1 MRLLLILLSLPSFT
15 SGCHVLG
22 VEPGV
27 VGLWFLDLFDN
38 NVTFGDSLV
47 YTFCAVTLFSIVVL
61 RY

>member
-15 SGCHVLG
+15 SGCRG
-22 VEPGV
+22 PGPGD

-38 NVTFGDSLV
+38 NVTLGDGLV
-47 YTFCAVTLFSIVVL
+47 YIFCAVTLFSIVVL